1 MQKDG
6 GSPLRHASRF
16 GHAGAVEVL
25 LSYGADVNH
34 ARVSTV
40 ELARASAC
48 LRNSA
53 PKSKVWLS
61 RSATRR
67 RHPLPQAD
75 GLTPL
80 LLAKSQRHEAVAAL
94 LVAAGAVL

>member
-1 MQKDG
+1 VQKDG
-6 GSPLRHASRF
+6 GSPLSHASRF

-48 LRNSA
+48 LCNSA
-53 PKSKVWLS
+53 PKVWLS

-80 LLAKSQRHEAVAAL
+80 LLAKTQRHEAVAAL